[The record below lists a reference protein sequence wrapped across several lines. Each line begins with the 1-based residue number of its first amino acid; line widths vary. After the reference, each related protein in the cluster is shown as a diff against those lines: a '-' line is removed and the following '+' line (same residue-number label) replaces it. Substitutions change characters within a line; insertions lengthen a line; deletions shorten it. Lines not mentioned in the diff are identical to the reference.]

1 MNLMRDQC
9 FYGEIQIII
18 LKLSLLSGECYST
31 VLNEQ
36 SIFDTAK
43 CRNNLSDKICGEYW
57 MRNVKNF
64 CCYEV
69 RNFYKLFEVEFRNE
83 PFCFSAVMR
92 FLPGDSLVVSCSI
105 QNTNSKASLFIRTK
119 GVLILLHQFMPN
131 ILFCHYVRSGVSK
144 LVRFKEKCLFF
155 FYKIILQCLIWVC
168 TVYGTIDLH
177 GLGYV

>member
-9 FYGEIQIII
+9 FYGEIQKII

-57 MRNVKNF
+57 MRKVKIF

-69 RNFYKLFEVEFRNE
+69 RNFESFLRLKL
-83 PFCFSAVMR
+83 
-92 FLPGDSLVVSCSI
+92 
-105 QNTNSKASLFIRTK
+105 
-119 GVLILLHQFMPN
+119 
-131 ILFCHYVRSGVSK
+131 
-144 LVRFKEKCLFF
+144 
-155 FYKIILQCLIWVC
+155 
-168 TVYGTIDLH
+168 TVQPS
-177 GLGYV
+177 